1 VNLRQ
6 GPFVYRGKSSYLRSQ
21 LRFFG
26 AAAAVLLVL
35 GAGALMAQRA
45 DLHAQR
51 DAMRAAV
58 TTESKKLFGKPVY
71 TEKEIVARL
80 TTTGAA
86 SESSIA
92 PKRSAF
98 DLMHEMISSI
108 KDDKPFRTRRVEVDA
123 ERKLM
128 QIYGYTSTAQ
138 DVVKIVSEIEQME
151 CIKEG
156 DVKQDKLQTTKDE
169 VSFELQINASGC
181 S

>member
-1 VNLRQ
+1 MRKLLRRVWLS
-6 GPFVYRGKSSYLRSQ
+6 FILVAL
-21 LRFFG
+21 
-26 AAAAVLLVL
+26 AAGFA
-35 GAGALMAQRA
+35 RA
-45 DLHAQR
+45 
-51 DAMRAAV
+51 
-58 TTESKKLFGKPVY
+58 ESKKLFGKPLY
-71 TEKEIVARL
+71 KEKDIVARL
-80 TTTGAA
+80 PPTDA
-86 SESSIA
+86 SRESAIA

-98 DLMHEMISSI
+98 DLMHELITSI

-138 DVVKIVSEIEQME
+138 EVVKIVSEIEEME